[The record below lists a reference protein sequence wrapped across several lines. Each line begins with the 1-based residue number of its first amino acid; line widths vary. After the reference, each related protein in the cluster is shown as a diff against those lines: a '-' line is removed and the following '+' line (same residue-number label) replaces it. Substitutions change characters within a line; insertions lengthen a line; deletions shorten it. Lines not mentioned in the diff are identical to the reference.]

1 MMTGFEEQNLTI
13 NDVTD
18 KTQAIASSIEQ
29 SNVAVNEVTVTV
41 EHLQQ
46 RTERLK
52 SPVEQF
58 KS

>member
-1 MMTGFEEQNLTI
+1 MTGFEEQNLTI

-18 KTQAIASSIEQ
+18 KTQAIASGIEE

-41 EHLQQ
+41 E
-46 RTERLK
+46 
-52 SPVEQF
+52 QF

>member
-18 KTQAIASSIEQ
+18 KTQAIASGIEE
-29 SNVAVNEVTVTV
+29 SNVAVNEVIVTV

-46 RTERLK
+46 RT
-52 SPVEQF
+52 
-58 KS
+58 